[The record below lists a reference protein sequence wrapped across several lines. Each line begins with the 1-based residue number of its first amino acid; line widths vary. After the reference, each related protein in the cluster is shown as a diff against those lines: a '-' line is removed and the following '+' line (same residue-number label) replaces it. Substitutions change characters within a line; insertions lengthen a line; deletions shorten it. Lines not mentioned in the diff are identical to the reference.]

1 VKHSDIAHFRQLNS
15 LRRRFISRS
24 RRFPPTVEPAAMVDV
39 VLLVLLFFLV
49 SPTFVTQP
57 GVRISLP
64 ESSAATGMP
73 LRSIVVTVTA
83 EGLVFLNDR
92 RSDLDALADEFR
104 RLHEQDP
111 SLPLLLQAD
120 SSISLETQMRIYR
133 DAQQAGI
140 TELAIA
146 TRRTSETQEP

>member
-1 VKHSDIAHFRQLNS
+1 
-15 LRRRFISRS
+15 
-24 RRFPPTVEPAAMVDV
+24 MVDV

-49 SPTFVTQP
+49 SPTFITQP
-57 GVRISLP
+57 GVRINLP
-64 ESSAATGMP
+64 ESSAVSGVP

-92 RSDLDALADEFR
+92 RSDLEELAGEFQ
-104 RLHEQDP
+104 RLHEEDP
-111 SLPLLLQAD
+111 SRPLLLQAD

-140 TELAIA
+140 TDLAIA
-146 TRRTSETQEP
+146 TRRSAEAQEP